1 MQKLTQNIALV
12 YHNLGR
18 LQRLMLISF
27 AFLILFF
34 ILLQTLMHSPQKKME
49 SRVSHIPSTSSLPQ
63 DTDFIDQSDQ
73 SKFDETPED
82 ELNDQEIHANNVQ
95 EHVIASGDTLGTVLA
110 QYGIDISDI
119 ALLSANNPA
128 LRHLKTG
135 QEISWKINGDGNLEQ
150 LTWRVSRSETRI
162 YDRLDHHFKE
172 TQILQKGEW
181 RSSLLNGHLDGN
193 FINSAKKAGLNA
205 SEIHAVVKALQWK
218 LDFNKLQKN
227 DPFFTLF
234 SREYLNG
241 ENNQSRLLGVRIFS
255 GGKNYYAIRDE
266 DGLFYDEKGESLAQ
280 GFMRFPTLKQFKVS
294 SGFNPKRLNPVTNRI
309 LPHKGVDFSMP
320 IGTPILATGD
330 GEILVAKHTGA
341 AGNLVT
347 IRHGR
352 QYSTRYM
359 HLNKLLVKPGQK
371 VKRGDR
377 IALSG
382 NTGRSTGPHLHYEFW
397 INQQP
402 VNPIT
407 VKLPATKNLTG
418 SALRHYLQMSQNT
431 IAQLNSI

>member
-1 MQKLTQNIALV
+1 
-12 YHNLGR
+12 
-18 LQRLMLISF
+18 MLISF

-205 SEIHAVVKALQWK
+205 SEIHAVVKAL
-218 LDFNKLQKN
+218 
-227 DPFFTLF
+227 P
-234 SREYLNG
+234 
-241 ENNQSRLLGVRIFS
+241 
-255 GGKNYYAIRDE
+255 
-266 DGLFYDEKGESLAQ
+266 
-280 GFMRFPTLKQFKVS
+280 VS
-294 SGFNPKRLNPVTNRI
+294 YT
-309 LPHKGVDFSMP
+309 
-320 IGTPILATGD
+320 
-330 GEILVAKHTGA
+330 
-341 AGNLVT
+341 
-347 IRHGR
+347 
-352 QYSTRYM
+352 
-359 HLNKLLVKPGQK
+359 HL
-371 VKRGDR
+371 
-377 IALSG
+377 
-382 NTGRSTGPHLHYEFW
+382 
-397 INQQP
+397 
-402 VNPIT
+402 
-407 VKLPATKNLTG
+407 
-418 SALRHYLQMSQNT
+418 
-431 IAQLNSI
+431 